1 MQSSAASTMGQP
13 CANRFKSVTEHMGVK
28 GMEVEKLNQALRKR
42 GQPCF
47 HDGFSKGTLEKAE
60 ISSVDCESAQGCT
73 HHELWSE
80 PSHVCIGWLCTKL
93 TMLTKVDNRT

>member
-1 MQSSAASTMGQP
+1 MQSSVASTMGLSR
-13 CANRFKSVTEHMGVK
+13 ANRFKSVTEHMGVK

-80 PSHVCIGWLCTKL
+80 PSHVCIGWLTKL
-93 TMLTKVDNRT
+93 AHKVDNVDKG